1 MLLSVSAS
9 IFLPLSCS
17 VIHRNSH
24 CKETITLKI
33 IVLTLCASYFIRLIQ
48 HLLVCRPPSDVHLY
62 APQNVLIHIFFF
74 FFFKQSSVCKY
85 ESWVL
90 PYFYLNILKRVSNH
104 YMINSGLLLLRSCDI
119 FAFYLM
125 ITCTLC
131 FYNLFIW
138 ASRNVA
144 SSDRLLVI

>member
-1 MLLSVSAS
+1 MCLLLYQINSAS
-9 IFLPLSCS
+9 AGLSATVWCTS
-17 VIHRNSH
+17 
-24 CKETITLKI
+24 
-33 IVLTLCASYFIRLIQ
+33 LCTTKRA
-48 HLLVCRPPSDVHLY
+48 HPH
-62 APQNVLIHIFFF
+62 FFF

-90 PYFYLNILKRVSNH
+90 PYFYLNIFKRVSNH

-125 ITCTLC
+125 ITCSLC

-144 SSDRLLVI
+144 SSDRLLVIWNGMVWHRWHASFFHCILAACQHQTQRDVGC